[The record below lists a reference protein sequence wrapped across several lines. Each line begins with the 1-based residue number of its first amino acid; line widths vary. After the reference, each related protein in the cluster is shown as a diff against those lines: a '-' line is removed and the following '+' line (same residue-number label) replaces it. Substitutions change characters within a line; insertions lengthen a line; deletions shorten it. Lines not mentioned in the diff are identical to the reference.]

1 MIFLTG
7 HMMWP
12 LSERR
17 FLPRS
22 ISILFLDLAQIV
34 LQGFHRNRERGTL
47 TATKANPEEHQ
58 VWYCHER
65 KTCMIT
71 ANRPVTR
78 PAIKLEMEV

>member
-1 MIFLTG
+1 MVMIFLTG

-17 FLPRS
+17 FLPRN
-22 ISILFLDLAQIV
+22 ISIFFYLAQIG

-58 VWYCHER
+58 VWYCQER
-65 KTCMIT
+65 KT
-71 ANRPVTR
+71 
-78 PAIKLEMEV
+78 